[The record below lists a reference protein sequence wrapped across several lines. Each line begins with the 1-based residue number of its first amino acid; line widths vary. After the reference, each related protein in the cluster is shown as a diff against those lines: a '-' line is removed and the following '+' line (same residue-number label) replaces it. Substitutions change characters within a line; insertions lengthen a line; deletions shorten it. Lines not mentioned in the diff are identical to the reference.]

1 MVIGKTDFIYNLYKD
16 YNIVEYDK
24 TYMYQARG
32 KYDNKH
38 TTHLVITNYPFEVK
52 NLFDE

>member
-1 MVIGKTDFIYNLYKD
+1 MDNLYKD

-32 KYDNKH
+32 EYDNKN
-38 TTHLVITNYPFEVK
+38 TTHLLITNYKINEDNTV
-52 NLFDE
+52 E